1 MLLFFFLHIIIQR
14 CYSGD
19 WALWHVLPNLYSL
32 NWRVIAKAGINNF
45 NLSWLFSV
53 ESILQVCFFQF
64 DIFFF
69 FSLLAYWADELLCFE
84 IVTCLIGKETAMI
97 HHTLL
102 QSVHHFLNIQRSKRM
117 DRCYSKQPWAS
128 WKTKRKSRL
137 PSPRWLRLDNR
148 SRWRKMADTATFN
161 LSWNTKL
168 MA

>member
-1 MLLFFFLHIIIQR
+1 MLLFFFLHIIIRR
-14 CYSGD
+14 CYRGD

-53 ESILQVCFFQF
+53 ESILQVCFFHF
-64 DIFFF
+64 DFFF
-69 FSLLAYWADELLCFE
+69 FQFVGILSWWVTMLRNCNLFDWQGNCDGTTYSL
-84 IVTCLIGKETAMI
+84 TA
-97 HHTLL
+97 
-102 QSVHHFLNIQRSKRM
+102 HHFLNIQRSKRM
-117 DRCYSKQPWAS
+117 GRCYSKQPRAS

-148 SRWRKMADTATFN
+148 STWRKMADTATFN